1 MVQLEMTDEP
11 APTVVI
17 AFLGQNN
24 LIEEP
29 TAGRIGHRQPGNFNT
44 TESALQR
51 FEQGHKVPHGKDV
64 VFHEQVQRLQAV
76 DPPINGV
83 L

>member
-1 MVQLEMTDEP
+1 MADEP
-11 APTVVI
+11 APSIVI
-17 AFLGQNN
+17 TFLGQNN
-24 LIEEP
+24 LVDEP
-29 TAGRIGHRQPGNFNT
+29 TAGRIGNRQPRDFNT

-51 FEQGHKVPHGKDV
+51 FEQRHEIPHGKDV